1 MTVEKMV
8 MVNLIGHLSSIDEI
22 TKSIIIFGNMH
33 VINAMSEINSAKL
46 TINVDEKN
54 KNQLMEIEYI
64 KPYINER
71 DYKDFKEKIEML
83 KGLKKKLSAEKA
95 STEELI
101 IDYNVLRTE
110 IDNVFYKIENVYNKC
125 VEKKARAA
133 EWKAIIESYE
143 YIEKLQIP
151 VQSLKNMKNFS
162 FSLMKLS
169 SDNVVKLRHNYTNI
183 PSIVLEVA
191 KEKEYTAF
199 AVFTP
204 IIFIGE
210 SERIFKALNY
220 EQISL
225 DSSLYGRPAQIIAEI
240 KNMINIL
247 EQEIVELEKQL
258 KEFIVKYRKNINIL
272 LDSVQLEMKSEL
284 LKSELA
290 VSEDF
295 FYLCG
300 WIPISKLNNFE
311 TIIGRYKD
319 NVLLIIK
326 NADDEE
332 IKAVPPTKLKNNP
345 VFKPFELMIGMYG
358 LPSYGEIDPT
368 IFFGLSYMILFGAM
382 FGDVGQGLVFLVSG
396 LIIKRFK
403 NMNASGGIAVNLG
416 ISSILFGV
424 FYGSVFGFENV
435 IQPVFIR
442 PMDNITQILIYAV
455 VFGVLLL
462 VTGFIYS
469 LINNIRKGDMENG
482 LFGKDGV
489 AGLTLYMLAIV
500 FALTKYYNVTIFPGS
515 FWTVIFTILILLI
528 IMKEPAAKLIK
539 NKRPLFS
546 KSKPD
551 YFIEESFGSVE
562 AVLSMF
568 TNTLSF
574 IRVGAF
580 ALNHVGLFLAFSTLA
595 LMVRN
600 NIGSILIY
608 IIGNIVIISLE
619 GLIVFIQGL
628 RLEYYELF
636 SKYYE
641 ANGIAFK
648 PITLSDV

>member
-71 DYKDFKEKIEML
+71 DYKDFKEKIEMI
-83 KGLKKKLSAEKA
+83 KGLKKNLSAEKA

-151 VQSLKNMKNFS
+151 VESLRNMKNFS
-162 FSLMKLS
+162 FSLIKLS

-225 DSSLYGRPAQIIAEI
+225 DSSLYGTPAQIIAEI

-258 KEFIVKYRKNINIL
+258 KEFIVKNRKNINIL

-300 WIPISKLNNFE
+300 WVPISKLNNFE

-319 NVLLIIK
+319 KVLLIIK

-332 IKAVPPTKLKNNP
+332 IQAVPPTKLKNNP

-382 FGDVGQGLVFLVSG
+382 FGDIGQGLVFLISG

-403 NMNASGGIAVNLG
+403 NMNASGGIAINLG

-424 FYGSVFGFENV
+424 LYGSVFGFENV
-435 IQPVFIR
+435 IKPVFIR
-442 PMDNITQILIYAV
+442 PMDNITEILMYAV

-500 FALTKYYNVTIFPGS
+500 FALTKYYNITIFLGG
-515 FWTVIFTILILLI
+515 FWAVIFTILILLI

-600 NIGSILIY
+600 NTGSILIY
-608 IIGNIVIISLE
+608 IIGNIVIIALE

-648 PITLSDV
+648 PITLYD

>member
-71 DYKDFKEKIEML
+71 DYKDFKEKIEMI
-83 KGLKKKLSAEKA
+83 KGLKKNLSAEKA

-162 FSLMKLS
+162 FSLIKLS

-225 DSSLYGRPAQIIAEI
+225 DSSLYGTPAQIIAEI

-258 KEFIVKYRKNINIL
+258 KEFIVKNRKNINIL

-300 WIPISKLNNFE
+300 WVPISKLNNFE

-319 NVLLIIK
+319 KVLLIIK

-332 IKAVPPTKLKNNP
+332 IQAVPPTKLKNNP

-382 FGDVGQGLVFLVSG
+382 FGDIGQGLVFLISG

-403 NMNASGGIAVNLG
+403 NMNASGGIAINLG

-424 FYGSVFGFENV
+424 LYGSVFGFENV
-435 IQPVFIR
+435 IKPVFIR
-442 PMDNITQILIYAV
+442 PMDNITEILMYAV

-500 FALTKYYNVTIFPGS
+500 FALTKYYNITIFLGG
-515 FWTVIFTILILLI
+515 FWAVIFTILILLI

-600 NIGSILIY
+600 NTGSILIY
-608 IIGNIVIISLE
+608 IIGNIVIIALE

-648 PITLSDV
+648 PITLYD

>member
-1 MTVEKMV
+1 MSVEKMV

-54 KNQLMEIEYI
+54 KNQLMQIEYI
-64 KPYINER
+64 KPFINER
-71 DYKDFKEKIEML
+71 DYKNFKEKIEML
-83 KGLKKKLSAEKA
+83 TSLKKNLSTEKA

-101 IDYNVLRTE
+101 INYNVLRTE
-110 IDNVFYKIENVYNKC
+110 IDNIFYKIENVYNEC
-125 VEKKARAA
+125 AEKKARVE
-133 EWKAIIESYE
+133 EWKAVIESYE

-151 VQSLKNMKNFS
+151 VEILKNMKNFS

-169 SDNVVKLRHNYTNI
+169 SDNVVKLRHNYANI

-191 KEKEYTAF
+191 KEKEYTSF

-204 IIFIGE
+204 IIFIRE

-225 DSSLYGRPAQIIAEI
+225 ESSLYGTPAEIIAEI

-300 WIPISKLNNFE
+300 WVPISKLNNFE

-319 NVLLIIK
+319 KVLLIIK
-326 NADDEE
+326 NADDEG
-332 IKAVPPTKLKNNP
+332 IQAVPPTKLKNNP

-358 LPSYGEIDPT
+358 LPSYCEVDPT

-382 FGDVGQGLVFLVSG
+382 FGDIGQGLVFLFFG
-396 LIIKRFK
+396 LIIKRLK

-489 AGLTLYMLAIV
+489 AGLTLYVLAIV

-515 FWTVIFTILILLI
+515 FWIVIFTILILLI

-551 YFIEESFGSVE
+551 YFIEESFGAVE
-562 AVLSMF
+562 VVLSMF

-608 IIGNIVIISLE
+608 IIGNIVIIALE

-648 PITLSDV
+648 PITLYD

>member
-71 DYKDFKEKIEML
+71 DYKDFKEKIEMI
-83 KGLKKKLSAEKA
+83 KGLKKNLSAEKA

-162 FSLMKLS
+162 FSLIKLS

-225 DSSLYGRPAQIIAEI
+225 DSSLYGTPAQIIAEI

-258 KEFIVKYRKNINIL
+258 KEFIVKNRKNINIL

-300 WIPISKLNNFE
+300 WVPISKLNNFE

-382 FGDVGQGLVFLVSG
+382 FGDIGQGLVFLISG

-403 NMNASGGIAVNLG
+403 NMNASGGIAINLG

-424 FYGSVFGFENV
+424 LYGSVFGFENV
-435 IQPVFIR
+435 IKPVFIR
-442 PMDNITQILIYAV
+442 PMDNITEILMYAV

-500 FALTKYYNVTIFPGS
+500 FALTKYYNITIFLGG
-515 FWTVIFTILILLI
+515 FWAVIFTILILLI

-600 NIGSILIY
+600 NTGSILIY

-648 PITLSDV
+648 PITLYD

>member
-162 FSLMKLS
+162 FSLIKLS

-225 DSSLYGRPAQIIAEI
+225 DSSLYGTPAQIIAEI

-258 KEFIVKYRKNINIL
+258 KEFIVKNRKNINIL

-300 WIPISKLNNFE
+300 WVPISKLNNFE

-382 FGDVGQGLVFLVSG
+382 FGDIGQGLVFLISG

-403 NMNASGGIAVNLG
+403 NMNASGGIAINLG

-424 FYGSVFGFENV
+424 LYGSVFGFENV
-435 IQPVFIR
+435 IKPVFIR
-442 PMDNITQILIYAV
+442 PMDNITEILMYAV

-500 FALTKYYNVTIFPGS
+500 FALTKYYNITIFLGG
-515 FWTVIFTILILLI
+515 FWAVIFTILILLI

-600 NIGSILIY
+600 NTGSILIY

-648 PITLSDV
+648 PITLYD

>member
-125 VEKKARAA
+125 VEKKARVE

-162 FSLMKLS
+162 FSLIKLS

-191 KEKEYTAF
+191 KEKEYTVF

-204 IIFIGE
+204 ITFIGE

-272 LDSVQLEMKSEL
+272 LDSFQL
-284 LKSELA
+284 
-290 VSEDF
+290 
-295 FYLCG
+295 
-300 WIPISKLNNFE
+300 
-311 TIIGRYKD
+311 
-319 NVLLIIK
+319 
-326 NADDEE
+326 
-332 IKAVPPTKLKNNP
+332 
-345 VFKPFELMIGMYG
+345 
-358 LPSYGEIDPT
+358 
-368 IFFGLSYMILFGAM
+368 
-382 FGDVGQGLVFLVSG
+382 
-396 LIIKRFK
+396 
-403 NMNASGGIAVNLG
+403 
-416 ISSILFGV
+416 
-424 FYGSVFGFENV
+424 
-435 IQPVFIR
+435 
-442 PMDNITQILIYAV
+442 
-455 VFGVLLL
+455 
-462 VTGFIYS
+462 
-469 LINNIRKGDMENG
+469 
-482 LFGKDGV
+482 
-489 AGLTLYMLAIV
+489 
-500 FALTKYYNVTIFPGS
+500 
-515 FWTVIFTILILLI
+515 
-528 IMKEPAAKLIK
+528 
-539 NKRPLFS
+539 
-546 KSKPD
+546 
-551 YFIEESFGSVE
+551 
-562 AVLSMF
+562 
-568 TNTLSF
+568 
-574 IRVGAF
+574 
-580 ALNHVGLFLAFSTLA
+580 
-595 LMVRN
+595 
-600 NIGSILIY
+600 
-608 IIGNIVIISLE
+608 
-619 GLIVFIQGL
+619 
-628 RLEYYELF
+628 
-636 SKYYE
+636 
-641 ANGIAFK
+641 
-648 PITLSDV
+648 

>member
-46 TINVDEKN
+46 TINVNEKN
-54 KNQLMEIEYI
+54 KKQLMEIEYI
-64 KPYINER
+64 KPYTNDR
-71 DYKDFKEKIEML
+71 DYKNFKEKVEIL
-83 KGLKKKLSAEKA
+83 NSLKKNLLADKV

-101 IDYNVLRTE
+101 TNYNVLSTE
-110 IDNVFYKIENVYNKC
+110 LDNIVNKIENVYKKYT
-125 VEKKARAA
+125 EKKASVA
-133 EWKAIIESYE
+133 EWKAAIESYK
-143 YIEKLQIP
+143 YIEKLHIP
-151 VQSLKNMKNFS
+151 VEGLRNMKNFR

-169 SDNVVKLRHNYTNI
+169 SDNVVKLRHNYSNI
-183 PSIVLEVA
+183 PSIVLEIA
-191 KEKEYTAF
+191 KEKEYTVF

-204 IIFIGE
+204 IIFMVE

-225 DSSLYGRPAQIIAEI
+225 DSSLYGTPAQIIAKI
-240 KNMINIL
+240 KNIISIF
-247 EQEIVELEKQL
+247 EQESVEIEKQL
-258 KEFIVKYRKNINIL
+258 KEFIVQYGKNISIL

-284 LKSELA
+284 LKNQLA
-290 VSEDF
+290 ASEDF

-300 WIPISKLNNFE
+300 WIPISKLRNFK
-311 TIIGRYKD
+311 TIIDRYEDK
-319 NVLLIIK
+319 VLLIVK
-326 NADDEE
+326 NADDEK
-332 IKAVPPTKLKNNP
+332 IKTIPPTKLKNNQI
-345 VFKPFELMIGMYG
+345 FKPFELMIEMYG

-382 FGDVGQGLVFLVSG
+382 FGDVGQGFVFLICG
-396 LIIKRFK
+396 LIIRRFK
-403 NMNASGGIAVNLG
+403 NMNATGGIAVNLG

-435 IQPVFIR
+435 IEPVFIR
-442 PMDNITQILIYAV
+442 PMENITQILIYAV

-462 VTGFIYS
+462 IAGFIYS
-469 LINNIRKGDMENG
+469 LVNNIRKRDMKNG
-482 LFGKDGV
+482 LFGKNGV
-489 AGLTLYMLAIV
+489 AGLTLYLLAIV
-500 FALTKYYNVTIFPGS
+500 FILTKYYNVTIFLGC
-515 FWTVIFTILILLI
+515 FWVLIFTILILLI
-528 IMKEPAAKLIK
+528 IIKEPIAKLIE

-551 YFIEESFGSVE
+551 YFIEESFGAVE

-595 LMVRN
+595 LMIEN
-600 NIGSILIY
+600 NIGSVLVYIVGNII
-608 IIGNIVIISLE
+608 IIGLE

-648 PITLSDV
+648 PITLYD

>member
-1 MTVEKMV
+1 MAVEKMV
-8 MVNLIGHLSSIDEI
+8 MINLIGHLSSIDEI

-33 VINAMSEINSAKL
+33 AINVMSEINSAKL

-71 DYKDFKEKIEML
+71 DYKNLKEKIEML
-83 KGLKKKLSAEKA
+83 KGLKKNLSTEKA

-101 IDYNVLRTE
+101 TNYNVLRTE
-110 IDNVFYKIENVYNKC
+110 IDNIFYKIENVYNEC
-125 VEKKARAA
+125 VEKKARVE
-133 EWKAIIESYE
+133 EWKAVIENYE

-151 VQSLKNMKNFS
+151 VESLRNMKNFS

-191 KEKEYTAF
+191 KEKEYTVF

-204 IIFIGE
+204 MIFMGE

-225 DSSLYGRPAQIIAEI
+225 DSSLYGTPAQIIAEI

-247 EQEIVELEKQL
+247 EQKIVELEKQL

-272 LDSVQLEMKSEL
+272 LDSVQLEVKSEL
-284 LKSELA
+284 LKNELV

-300 WIPISKLNNFE
+300 WVPISKLNNFK

-319 NVLLIIK
+319 KVLLIIK
-326 NADDEE
+326 DADDEE
-332 IKAVPPTKLKNNP
+332 IQAVPPTKLKNNP
-345 VFKPFELMIGMYG
+345 AFKPFELMIGMYG

-382 FGDVGQGLVFLVSG
+382 FGDVGQGLVCLVSG

-435 IQPVFIR
+435 IKPVFIR
-442 PMDNITQILIYAV
+442 PMDNIIQILIYAV

-489 AGLTLYMLAIV
+489 AGLTLYVLAIV
-500 FALTKYYNVTIFPGS
+500 FALTKYYNVTIFLGS
-515 FWTVIFTILILLI
+515 FWAVIFTILILLI

-551 YFIEESFGSVE
+551 YFIEESFGAVE

-595 LMVRN
+595 LMIRN
-600 NIGSILIY
+600 NIGSIFIY
-608 IIGNIVIISLE
+608 IMGNIVIIGLE